1 MSSETDRSKTAL
13 RRAMRQKQAA
23 LPADYCRTASGRIQD
38 IILSSGAYRD
48 ARSIFLYLSLP
59 GEPATDRILSQAL
72 RDGKEVYV
80 PKCVSRTEMLAV
92 RIRDL
97 SGLKPGAFG
106 IPEPETVT
114 ETRTAEELDLI
125 LVPCLAASKDG
136 RRLGHG
142 AGYYDRFLAAPGAAD
157 RAVCLCFSRLLCDEI
172 PTEGTD
178 VRIPLV
184 ITD

>member
-1 MSSETDRSKTAL
+1 
-13 RRAMRQKQAA
+13 MRLKQAA
-23 LPADYCRTASGRIQD
+23 LPADYLRAASARIQD
-38 IILSSGAYRD
+38 LVLASAAYRG

-59 GEPATDRILSQAL
+59 GEPATDRILAQAL
-72 RDGKEVYV
+72 ADGKEVYV

-106 IPEPETVT
+106 IPEPEDIT

-142 AGYYDRFLAAPGAAD
+142 AGYYDRFLSNGAEH
-157 RAVCLCFSRLLCDEI
+157 AVCLCFSRMLCDEI
-172 PTEGTD
+172 PADERD
-178 VRIPLV
+178 VRIPVL
-184 ITD
+184 ISE